1 MAFFC
6 IKDNQGLTKRKVFK
20 SKKEKQ
26 GKIRKL
32 WSSGGYLAIFRLLYI
47 LPLCISNSKIKGT
60 KMDSCLGMKTV
71 VVQKRINQL
80 ILN

>member
-1 MAFFC
+1 MLQNEKYSRA
-6 IKDNQGLTKRKVFK
+6 
-20 SKKEKQ
+20 KKQKE

-47 LPLCISNSKIKGT
+47 FPLCISNSKIKGT
-60 KMDSCLGMKTV
+60 KMDWCLGMKTV